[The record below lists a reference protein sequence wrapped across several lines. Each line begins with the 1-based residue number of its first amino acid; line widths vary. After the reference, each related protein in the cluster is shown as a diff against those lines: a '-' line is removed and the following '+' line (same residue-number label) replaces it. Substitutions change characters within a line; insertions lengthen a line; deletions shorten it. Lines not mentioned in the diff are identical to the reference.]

1 MSKYIIE
8 WFITCIILLFLFRLI
23 SGSVDDKDVY
33 LITSAWAVARLSK
46 SIEDRR

>member
-1 MSKYIIE
+1 MIKYLIE
-8 WFITCIILLFLFRLI
+8 WIITCIILLFLFMLI
-23 SGSVDDKDVY
+23 GGSVDNNDVY

>member
-23 SGSVDDKDVY
+23 SGSVDDKDMY
-33 LITSAWAVARLSK
+33 LITSVWAVARLSK